1 MAFDF
6 NALGKNDKVALISGA
21 VSTVLLFFPAYA
33 KASVEA
39 KGDLGVSIGSY
50 SESKSAFVEWASL
63 GALLILAAFVIVVLR
78 VVVGNLP
85 AGVPWNLV
93 TAAAAGLG
101 TLILVIYVF
110 TFGPDVPSI
119 AEDSIDLSTG
129 PGWSG
134 WILLVAAIVFSVF
147 SFFGFKDSGE
157 QIPEFNKGTDGTP
170 PPPAPPAPPT
180 A

>member
-6 NALGKNDKVALISGA
+6 NALGKNDKVALVTGA
-21 VSTVLLFFPAYA
+21 VSTLLLFFPAYA
-33 KASVEA
+33 KASVSYN
-39 KGDLGVSIGSY
+39 GDAGISLGDV
-50 SESKSAFVEWASL
+50 SESKSAFVEWATL

-85 AGVPWNLV
+85 AGVPWNLI

-101 TLILVIYVF
+101 ALILVIYVF

-134 WILLVAAIVFSVF
+134 WILLPVSIVFAVF

-157 QIPEFNKGTDGTP
+157 QIPEFNKGNDA
-170 PPPAPPAPPT
+170 PPAPPAPPT